1 MKLSSFFTLLFVS
14 LLFNACA
21 QNKNMESLGLED
33 LPEVITDPAKYN
45 VLSDDEKKVILR
57 KGTEWAFSGAFH
69 NYKEQGIYI
78 CKQCNL
84 PLFRSS
90 DKFDSGTGWPS
101 FDDMIADNVKELP
114 DADGQRTEIV
124 CANCDGHLGHVFF
137 GEGFTGKQT
146 RHCVNSVSLSFVPE
160 EAATET
166 APKNTEIQPIDA
178 YVKGKGYE
186 QYSVATFAGG
196 CFWCTEAAFD
206 RINGVIDVISG
217 YSGGEE
223 TYPTYEEVGRASTG
237 HAEAIMIYFDSTL
250 VDYKTL
256 LEVFFVAHDPTQLNR
271 QGPDIGPQ
279 YRSAIF
285 YHSNEQKKAAN
296 KAINKLTGA
305 SKFPD
310 PIVTEVKPYQA
321 FWVAEAYHQD
331 YYEAHPENPYVQ
343 RISRPKVEKVEKT
356 FPNLL
361 KDKYKH

>member
-1 MKLSSFFTLLFVS
+1 MKLYSFLTLLFAGFM
-14 LLFNACA
+14 LTACA
-21 QNKNMESLGLED
+21 QNQQMKPVGLDD
-33 LPEVITDPAKYN
+33 LPEVISDPAQYN
-45 VLSDDEKKVILR
+45 PLSDEEKKVILQ
-57 KGTEWAFSGAFH
+57 KGTEWAFTGAFH
-69 NYKEQGIYI
+69 NYKEKGVYI

-84 PLFRSS
+84 PLFHSA

-101 FDDMIADNVKELP
+101 FDDMIASNVKEIP

-124 CANCDGHLGHVFF
+124 CANCEGHLGHVFT

-146 RHCVNSVSLSFVPE
+146 RHCVNSVSLNFVAE
-160 EAATET
+160 EATTA
-166 APKNTEIQPIDA
+166 APKNTEIQPIKE

-186 QYSVATFAGG
+186 KYSVATFAGG

-206 RINGVIDVISG
+206 RINGVVDVISG

-223 TYPTYEEVGRASTG
+223 TYPTYEEVGSAATG
-237 HAEAIMIYFDSTL
+237 HAEAIMIYFDSTV

-256 LEVFFVAHDPTQLNR
+256 LDVFFVAHDPTQLNR

-285 YHSNEQKKAAN
+285 YHNNEQKKAAN
-296 KAINKLTGA
+296 KTINKLTGA

-310 PIVTEVKPYQA
+310 PIVTEVQPYRE

-343 RISRPKVEKVEKT
+343 RISRPKVEKVEKS
-356 FPNLL
+356 FADLL
-361 KDKYKH
+361 KDKYKD